1 MGNLLSH
8 FFPKPAPASIEQVVE
23 VSEDVAKTME
33 AAQDLNE
40 AVAADVGLIDDSN
53 PEDLVINESSIEAQ
67 EATSEA
73 LKASEIVVENTMAEV
88 ETIGSIPDID
98 VKVVDATIVAPLSN
112 IETTPEPV
120 ISPNPEPEVEEVI
133 ATIELN
139 KTQNDEEDMSGG
151 VDGLRDVL
159 QAVTPEPPKAPT
171 PEPNPTPEPKDYTP
185 EPVKSPTPEPP
196 KSPTP
201 EPTPIPESIKVSTSD
216 PVKSPTPEPEVEDI
230 GTIEENNAQ
239 NDKEDISGGV
249 DGLVDVL
256 QASTPDPIKAPTPEP
271 NPEPVKSST
280 PTPEPTHIPESTPE
294 TVKTPTPE
302 PEVEPAK
309 SPSPEPPKAPT
320 PEITPIPVS
329 INVSTLEPV
338 KAPTPEPEVEVI
350 GTIEENKAQDE
361 EENMSVDV
369 DGLRD
374 VLQAATSEPPKSPTS
389 EPTPT
394 PEAATSTPEP
404 LMAPS
409 DEPINLLTSENKNVP
424 SPESIIATTTN
435 DEEEISGGAAGLRD
449 ALQVSKDLNEE

>member
-1 MGNLLSH
+1 
-8 FFPKPAPASIEQVVE
+8 
-23 VSEDVAKTME
+23 
-33 AAQDLNE
+33 
-40 AVAADVGLIDDSN
+40 
-53 PEDLVINESSIEAQ
+53 
-67 EATSEA
+67 
-73 LKASEIVVENTMAEV
+73 MAEV

-98 VKVVDATIVAPLSN
+98 FKVVDATIVAPLSN
-112 IETTPEPV
+112 IETTSDPV

-159 QAVTPEPPKAPT
+159 QAVTPEPQKAPT
-171 PEPNPTPEPKDYTP
+171 PEPYPTPEPKDYTP
-185 EPVKSPTPEPP
+185 VKSPTPESP

-201 EPTPIPESIKVSTSD
+201 EPAPIPESIKVST
-216 PVKSPTPEPEVEDI
+216 SPTPEPEVEDI

-249 DGLVDVL
+249 DLK
-256 QASTPDPIKAPTPEP
+256 ASTPDPIKAPTPEP
-271 NPEPVKSST
+271 NPGPVKSST
-280 PTPEPTHIPESTPE
+280 PTPEPTHVPESTPE

-309 SPSPEPPKAPT
+309 SPSPESPKAPA
-320 PEITPIPVS
+320 PEITPIPIS

-361 EENMSVDV
+361 EDNMSVDV

-394 PEAATSTPEP
+394 PEAVASTPEP
-404 LMAPS
+404 LIAPS
-409 DEPINLLTSENKNVP
+409 YEPVNLLTSENKNVP